1 MCFADGA
8 RQYPGIRPE
17 SPSKL
22 KEFLYPGPEDD
33 KLLLI
38 RRNRAGKVEAH
49 GLMADR
55 VQEARKLSIHSGCIA
70 SSDGVMKSG
79 QHRDELETR
88 EKVVAFEIKDTSVWD
103 YFFTIVIKT
112 ACTKALTEEWRSA
125 NKHSKPST
133 STAFAEQAKILQDEI
148 NSNLRRP
155 SNSNVLEL
163 RAIDGPVRLQFN
175 SSVK

>member
-1 MCFADGA
+1 
-8 RQYPGIRPE
+8 
-17 SPSKL
+17 
-22 KEFLYPGPEDD
+22 
-33 KLLLI
+33 
-38 RRNRAGKVEAH
+38 
-49 GLMADR
+49 MADR

-88 EKVVAFEIKDTSVWD
+88 EKVVAFEIKDTSGYVAI
-103 YFFTIVIKT
+103 TAA